1 MNTAFTC
8 QSQPTLS
15 SSHVLISTTS
25 PAVRIPTNPNSSST
39 LSGFSTVNRTHSVL
53 QRALSNPPSI
63 LQNAL
68 SSGQISQHQMPTN
81 SIGNERIIGQNQT
94 GVQQVSSNNSNRQM
108 ASAIQQRN
116 DRLNS
121 NIVMGNQTTIIS
133 SANPT
138 QSVPLN
144 QILANRSSHYQVSS
158 NQSNVMMTNQM
169 TGNMA
174 GSLLL
179 TNEGSGSVLEA
190 QLMSPTDSRILE
202 SDIWPNFK
210 TSVQVIMR
218 FHFPQ
223 YIWT

>member
-108 ASAIQQRN
+108 AIQQRN

-190 QLMSPTDSRILE
+190 QLMSSTDSRILE

-210 TSVQVIMR
+210 TSVQVIII
-218 FHFPQ
+218 FDISGSKFFNV
-223 YIWT
+223 